1 MGTCIFR
8 GIQTAPHKK
17 SNRFLL
23 AEFCHATE
31 TIITNILLDHDNEQ
45 LVIYHELS
53 ATPMQT
59 IMPNQFAQID
69 FILCGMEWQSLLKD
83 TCSFRHFPLASHHFI
98 LQCSFKEDIRLEK
111 HRKNNL
117 QSFRP
122 DFSLLKNIDYR
133 RHFTETFKDAMTDT
147 STARNIDEQLLDI
160 NMCIH
165 FSMIACIPSSGII
178 KKKPWISPVTLEL
191 LERKQAY
198 RVQNNFE
205 MEKSTHKLIKKQVK
219 KDRSCWLDEMISTG
233 GWKDIK
239 RFRKIVKRKTHN
251 RQLRNTDGSIIEESQ
266 RSQSMTN
273 YFEKY
278 Q

>member
-1 MGTCIFR
+1 
-8 GIQTAPHKK
+8 
-17 SNRFLL
+17 
-23 AEFCHATE
+23 
-31 TIITNILLDHDNEQ
+31 
-45 LVIYHELS
+45 
-53 ATPMQT
+53 
-59 IMPNQFAQID
+59 
-69 FILCGMEWQSLLKD
+69 
-83 TCSFRHFPLASHHFI
+83 
-98 LQCSFKEDIRLEK
+98 
-111 HRKNNL
+111 
-117 QSFRP
+117 
-122 DFSLLKNIDYR
+122 
-133 RHFTETFKDAMTDT
+133 MTDT

-266 RSQSMTN
+266 RSQSMAE
-273 YFEKY
+273 YFETY
-278 Q
+278 QWHVRPDCIISEKSTLFATELPISNNRISLEELRIIIQHLKNDKATGLDEIPAEIWKAIAEDNDALLYLVEICNECWNNRKIPKSWHKANIVSLFKKGDANSLYNYRPISLLQVSYKFRQTDNIN